1 MSVAVTLDMDKSRNP
16 EAGPGLQAP
25 DYFSLVIEWEHDA
38 DEAAAASP
46 QEELD
51 DVRTNPLPNV
61 PHWDAVDEASAES
74 FPASD
79 PPAWMGSSGHAAPTQ
94 HSAKAVEPKIQASSE
109 HVVRKLATVIALG
122 AAAMGMLVMGINKL
136 RHRHAFG

>member
-38 DEAAAASP
+38 DEAAMP

-61 PHWDAVDEASAES
+61 PHWDAIDEASAES

-94 HSAKAVEPKIQASSE
+94 QSAKSVEPKIQAMSDRG
-109 HVVRKLATVIALG
+109 VRKIATMIAVG
-122 AAAMGMLVMGINKL
+122 AAAIGMLVMGINKL
-136 RHRHAFG
+136 RHGHAFS